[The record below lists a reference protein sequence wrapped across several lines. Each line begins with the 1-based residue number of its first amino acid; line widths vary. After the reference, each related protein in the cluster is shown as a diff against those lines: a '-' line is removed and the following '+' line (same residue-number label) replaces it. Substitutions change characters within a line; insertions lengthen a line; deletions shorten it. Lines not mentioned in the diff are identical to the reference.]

1 MAINGNIKFP
11 GDKSISH
18 RALMFAALANGQSR
32 ISNLSTGA
40 DVQSTRQCLE
50 ACGIQIENDG
60 DDVIVTGGQFSDPT
74 KPLNCG
80 NSGTTTRL
88 LMGLLAG
95 QGINATLIGD
105 ESLSSRPMNRILD
118 PLSQMG
124 LQSES
129 NDGKLPVIIHKSE
142 LNGIH
147 YESPVASAQVKSAIL
162 LAGLG
167 PNNQTTVTEPIP
179 SRDHTEKMLTGI
191 GANLVS
197 NGLSTVISNSNAS
210 LGHFQLTVPGDP
222 STAAFFAAAAA
233 IVPGSDIT
241 MNGILR
247 NPTRIGFYTALQK
260 MGAGMDCLETWE
272 EAGETIGKLNVIH
285 KPLNGISII
294 KDDVPSLIDE
304 LAIIAILATQAQGK
318 TEVSDAEELR
328 VKECDRIHTICK
340 NLISMGA
347 DIEEL
352 DDGFII
358 NGPTPL
364 KGATIETFHDHRI
377 AMAFTVAGLIAD
389 GDVILDHPECAS
401 ISYPEF
407 YVELE
412 RLQATES
419 TKGTKKSDVSNKIL

>member
-50 ACGIQIENDG
+50 TCGIQIENDG

-129 NDGKLPVIIHKSE
+129 NDGKLPVRIHKSE

-147 YESPVASAQVKSAIL
+147 YKSPVASAQVKSAIL

-167 PNNQTTVTEPIP
+167 ANDHTTVTEPIL

-191 GANLVS
+191 GANLNS
-197 NGLSTVISNSNAS
+197 NGLSSIISPLSFSLSN
-210 LGHFQLTVPGDP
+210 FNMIVPGDP

-233 IVPGSDIT
+233 VVPDSDIT

-247 NPTRIGFYTALQK
+247 NPTRIGFYITLQK
-260 MGAGMDCLETWE
+260 MGAEMNCLATWE

-285 KPLNGISII
+285 QPLKGITITQ
-294 KDDVPSLIDE
+294 DHVPSLIDE
-304 LAIIAILATQAQGK
+304 LPIIAVLATQAQGK
-318 TEVSDAEELR
+318 TEVRDAEELR
-328 VKECDRIHTICK
+328 VKECDRIHAICK
-340 NLISMGA
+340 NLNSMGA
-347 DIEEL
+347 DIKEL

-358 NGPTPL
+358 NGPTQL

-377 AMAFTVAGLIAD
+377 AMAFTIAELITD
-389 GDVILDHPECAS
+389 GDVVLDHPECAS
-401 ISYPEF
+401 ISFPEF
-407 YVELE
+407 YDELD
-412 RLQATES
+412 RLKQ
-419 TKGTKKSDVSNKIL
+419 